1 MTPLMKTSA
10 AVAAERL
17 NPETVNRD
25 RRKLLT
31 TAAMAIAAAGA
42 ASLFPAHPAPAATSD
57 AIRPF
62 RVNVPE
68 QDLVDL
74 RRRVQATRWPD
85 RETVSDQSQGIQLAK
100 IKPLVEYWGTG
111 YDWRKAEAKLNSLP
125 QFMTEIDGIDIHFIH
140 VRSKHPNALPVIITH
155 GWPGSVFEQL
165 KVIGPLTDPT
175 AHGGRAEDAFDVVIP
190 SMPGYGFSGKP
201 TGTGW
206 DLDHIAR
213 TWAELMKRLGYTSY
227 VAQGGDW
234 GSPVS
239 ERDGAAGAGGFAR
252 HPHQPAGDR
261 AAGDRQSAQRRRTRA
276 GRTLREGTR
285 GVRCAQRGRQ
295 NGRQVLRRDDGHA
308 AADDRLR
315 LDGLSRRPRGV
326 DARASRLRA
335 VDLRPQRS
343 RKVARRG
350 ARRHH
355 AVLAD
360 QQRHLLGA
368 AVLGVRRAEASFL
381 RPRRRPPRSRSRW
394 PSRSFRARSIKP
406 RRHGPGAPIATS
418 SISTRSTRAATSRR
432 GNSLS
437 FSVPSSAPRSDRCV
451 NRTEKN
457 TARAV
462 RVVPSDIKGEHH
474 DRQRGENQDNCS
486 RDQGSADGRHEARGR
501 RHPGFRR
508 RSREGVLRE
517 PRLEARRRLR
527 RRRRLA
533 RDPVHAARLAGP
545 RSSSARTSRRPHP
558 APPRDCT

>member
-17 NPETVNRD
+17 NPEIVNRD

-42 ASLFPAHPAPAATSD
+42 ASLFPARPAPAATSD

-68 QDLVDL
+68 QDLAEL

-125 QFMTEIDGIDIHFIH
+125 QFMTEIDGVDIHFIH

-175 AHGGRAEDAFDVVIP
+175 AHGGAAEDAFDVVIP

-206 DLDHIAR
+206 NVDHVAR
-213 TWAELMKRLGYTSY
+213 TWGELMNRLGYISY

-239 ERDGAAGAGGFAR
+239 SAMAR
-252 HPHQPAGDR
+252 QAPAGLKGIHINLPATVPAEIAKALNDGGPAPAGLSAKER
-261 AAGDRQSAQRRRTRA
+261 AAFDQLGAIAKMGDRSYAVMMSTRPQTI
-276 GRTLREGTR
+276 GY
-285 GVRCAQRGRQ
+285 
-295 NGRQVLRRDDGHA
+295 
-308 AADDRLR
+308 
-315 LDGLSRRPRGV
+315 GLTDSPVRPRGV

-335 VDLRPQRS
+335 VDLRP
-343 RKVARRG
+343 
-350 ARRHH
+350 
-355 AVLAD
+355 
-360 QQRHLLGA
+360 
-368 AVLGVRRAEASFL
+368 
-381 RPRRRPPRSRSRW
+381 RRP
-394 PSRSFRARSIKP
+394 
-406 RRHGPGAPIATS
+406 
-418 SISTRSTRAATSRR
+418 
-432 GNSLS
+432 
-437 FSVPSSAPRSDRCV
+437 
-451 NRTEKN
+451 
-457 TARAV
+457 
-462 RVVPSDIKGEHH
+462 
-474 DRQRGENQDNCS
+474 
-486 RDQGSADGRHEARGR
+486 
-501 RHPGFRR
+501 
-508 RSREGVLRE
+508 
-517 PRLEARRRLR
+517 
-527 RRRRLA
+527 
-533 RDPVHAARLAGP
+533 
-545 RSSSARTSRRPHP
+545 
-558 APPRDCT
+558 